1 MGLKINDSLENLVTK
16 MGQMTANRDYSPLK
30 VTNAQLLNA
39 YDNGWIAKRYI
50 KKTIGDMLKM
60 GREIDWGEIDETRKA
75 DFYAANK
82 RFETDGVIKDLLFNV
97 LLYGEAAILAV
108 TDAGEETYQTPL
120 APNESI
126 KQFIVFGKGEFKA
139 VNAEHKFNR
148 PTIYNVKG
156 VKTHIS
162 RLCMVQGGIKSYGVK
177 QRESV
182 SDIATA
188 LDIIKMFDAI
198 TLSVSDLIEECKIDI
213 YKMSGYNEQIAAGNE
228 DEILKRL
235 RLINTAKSYSNAIA
249 MDTEDEY
256 LSKENNLTGV
266 AELWSK
272 SCIVVAGA
280 LNRPIS
286 ILFGEGAGGFSSGE
300 EDNRAYYETISELQ
314 NTLLRPAYDFIDPFL
329 LGENL
334 EYDFYSID
342 SLNDKEKAEILN
354 AKSTA
359 LGNLLDK
366 GVITEA
372 VILKELKD
380 EGLIKNIS
388 EDDITEAELLAQ
400 KLDEPNDEADPFGT
414 L

>member
-1 MGLKINDSLENLVTK
+1 MELKINDSLENLVTK
-16 MGQMTANRDYSPLK
+16 MGQMTANREYSPLK
-30 VTNAQLLNA
+30 VTNTQLLNA

-60 GREIDWGEIDETRKA
+60 GREIDWGEIDEARKA

-82 RFETDGVIKDLLFNV
+82 RFEIDGIIKDLLFNV

-108 TDAGEETYQTPL
+108 TDAAEETYQTPL
-120 APNESI
+120 SPSETI

-139 VNAEHKFNR
+139 VNTGHKFNR
-148 PTIYNVKG
+148 PTFYNVKG

-162 RLCMVQGGIKSYGVK
+162 RLCITQGGIKSYGVK

-228 DEILKRL
+228 DAILQRL

-256 LSKENNLTGV
+256 ISKENNLTGV
-266 AELWSK
+266 AELWAK

-300 EDNRAYYETISELQ
+300 EDNRAYYETINELQ
-314 NTLLRPAYDFIDPFL
+314 STLLRPAYDFLDPFI
-329 LGENL
+329 LGETL

-354 AKSTA
+354 VKSTA

-372 VILKELKD
+372 IILKELKD

-388 EDDITEAELLAQ
+388 EDDITEAELLA
-400 KLDEPNDEADPFGT
+400 KRLDEPADETDPFGT
-414 L
+414 I

>member
-1 MGLKINDSLENLVTK
+1 MELKINDSLENLVTK
-16 MGQMTANRDYSPLK
+16 MGQMTANREYSPLK
-30 VTNAQLLNA
+30 VTNTQLLNA

-60 GREIDWGEIDETRKA
+60 GREIDWGEIDEARKT

-82 RFETDGVIKDLLFNV
+82 RFETDGIIKDLLFNV

-108 TDAGEETYQTPL
+108 TDAAEEIYQTPL
-120 APNESI
+120 SPSETI

-139 VNAEHKFNR
+139 VNAGHKFNR

-162 RLCMVQGGIKSYGVK
+162 RLCIVQGGIKSYGVK

-213 YKMSGYNEQIAAGNE
+213 YKISGYNEQIAAGNE
-228 DEILKRL
+228 DLILRRL
-235 RLINTAKSYSNAIA
+235 RLISTAKSYSNAIA

-256 LSKENNLTGV
+256 ISKENNLTGV
-266 AELWSK
+266 AELWAK

-300 EDNRAYYETISELQ
+300 EDNRAYYETINELQ
-314 NTLLRPAYDFIDPFL
+314 NTLLRPVYDFIDPFI

-354 AKSTA
+354 VKSTA

-388 EDDITEAELLAQ
+388 ADDIAEAELLA
-400 KLDEPNDEADPFGT
+400 KELDEPNNEADPFGT
-414 L
+414 I

>member
-1 MGLKINDSLENLVTK
+1 MKLKINDSLENLVTK
-16 MGQMTANRDYSPLK
+16 MGQMTANRDYTPLL
-30 VTNAQLLNA
+30 VTNTQLLNA
-39 YDNGWIAKRYI
+39 YNNGWIAKRYI

-60 GREIDWGEIDETRKA
+60 GREIDWGETDEARKT
-75 DFYAANK
+75 DFYIANK

-108 TDAGEETYQTPL
+108 TDAAEETYQTPL
-120 APNESI
+120 SPSETI

-162 RLCMVQGGIKSYGVK
+162 RLCIVQGGIKSYGVK

-188 LDIIKMFDAI
+188 LDIIKMFDTI

-228 DEILKRL
+228 DAILQRL

-256 LSKENNLTGV
+256 ISKENSLTGV
-266 AELWSK
+266 AELWAK

-300 EDNRAYYETISELQ
+300 EDNRAYYETINELQ
-314 NTLLRPAYDFIDPFL
+314 STLLRPVYDFIDPFL

-354 AKSTA
+354 VKSTA

-388 EDDITEAELLAQ
+388 ADDIAEAELLA
-400 KLDEPNDEADPFGT
+400 KELDEPSNEADPFRT
-414 L
+414 I